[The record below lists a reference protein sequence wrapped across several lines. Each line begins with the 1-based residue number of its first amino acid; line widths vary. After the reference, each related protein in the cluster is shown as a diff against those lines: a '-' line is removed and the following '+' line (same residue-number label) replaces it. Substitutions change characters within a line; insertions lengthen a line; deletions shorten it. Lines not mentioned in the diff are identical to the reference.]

1 MSFVLQTAE
10 EQDVSLL
17 RVVAPCSLVAA
28 DRRFSYSYYL
38 NNEIIALIMK
48 KVRTSETSCASR
60 RLHGAISQKVVI
72 FMLRH
77 GLNTRNLLS
86 EVLSS
91 WGCCIHSPQK

>member
-10 EQDVSLL
+10 EQDDRLL
-17 RVVAPCSLVAA
+17 GVVAPCGLVAA
-28 DRRFSYSYYL
+28 DRRFSYAYCL
-38 NNEIIALIMK
+38 NNEIIALIME

-60 RLHGAISQKVVI
+60 RLHGAISQKAVI

-77 GLNTRNLLS
+77 GLNIRNLLS

-91 WGCCIHSPQK
+91 WGFCIHSPQK